1 LSGTPE
7 PERYTGTEIAGAVL
21 ATLFFPLIGLVAA
34 LMLLNGQTNPAKR
47 KSLRSWAWVSAGLM
61 VLDALVVAALA
72 GAI

>member
-1 LSGTPE
+1 VSGQPE
-7 PERYTGTEIAGAVL
+7 PERYTGAEIAGAVL

-34 LMLLNGQTNPAKR
+34 LMLLKGQSNRAKR

>member
-1 LSGTPE
+1 LSGRPE
-7 PERYTGTEIAGAVL
+7 PERYTGAEIAGAVL

-34 LMLLNGQTNPAKR
+34 LILLNGQSNPAKR

-61 VLDALVVAALA
+61 VLDALVVAVLA

>member
-1 LSGTPE
+1 LSGRPE
-7 PERYTGTEIAGAVL
+7 PERYTGAEIAGAVL

-34 LMLLNGQTNPAKR
+34 LILLNGQSNPAKR

-61 VLDALVVAALA
+61 VLDALVVAVLV